1 MEGQTITLKQP
12 VIGEL
17 DMSNAVF
24 WRIYLCLALLPILL
38 PAVSTCWGDGCIKG
52 GFVFIFDRTAIK
64 DFDYG
69 RIFLYEFLILMV
81 TLLIASLTKAVP
93 NKHSDFRLNEK
104 LEAERT
110 HGDDEFVH
118 EDLLAITLQPMLIM
132 VSGDVARFRLAGMS
146 KKGGCGQ

>member
-93 NKHSDFRLNEK
+93 NCRIPDD
-104 LEAERT
+104 RT
-110 HGDDEFVH
+110 
-118 EDLLAITLQPMLIM
+118 
-132 VSGDVARFRLAGMS
+132 DVL
-146 KKGGCGQ
+146 